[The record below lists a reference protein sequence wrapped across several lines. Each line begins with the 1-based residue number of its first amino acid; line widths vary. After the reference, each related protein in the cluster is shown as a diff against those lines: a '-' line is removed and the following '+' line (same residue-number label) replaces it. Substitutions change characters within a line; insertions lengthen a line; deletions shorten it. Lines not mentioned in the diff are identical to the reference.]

1 MTYHYTESGLNK
13 IYLANGYEHI
23 DTEFG
28 KATTVHNPQG
38 LHDAIGLSICQKSHI
53 TGAEF
58 RFLRKELDLS
68 QSALGKNMGI
78 TDQAIA
84 KWEKTGKVPKT
95 ADRFIRLIYLE
106 KLQGN
111 VKITELL
118 NKISELDR
126 KEYDKMLI
134 EETATGWQLAA

>member
-1 MTYHYTESGLNK
+1 
-13 IYLANGYEHI
+13 
-23 DTEFG
+23 
-28 KATTVHNPQG
+28 
-38 LHDAIGLSICQKSHI
+38 
-53 TGAEF
+53 
-58 RFLRKELDLS
+58 
-68 QSALGKNMGI
+68 MGI

-118 NKISELDR
+118 NHISELDR
-126 KEYDKMLI
+126 KEYNKIII